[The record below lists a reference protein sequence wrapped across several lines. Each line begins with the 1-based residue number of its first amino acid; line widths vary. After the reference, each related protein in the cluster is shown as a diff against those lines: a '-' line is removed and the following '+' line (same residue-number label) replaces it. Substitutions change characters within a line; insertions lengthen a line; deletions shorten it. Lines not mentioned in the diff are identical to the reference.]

1 MTENFEKYE
10 CQIVQQGVDLIAGI
24 LFTVSNCI
32 NTFFEECW
40 LKETKNKVDD
50 TLLNF
55 STIIRQIKL
64 FQFHYFLPPTFKRI
78 SDNNTTSDY
87 MDKQDFIK
95 KREGPSL
102 TQDDNGS
109 VKQKKKANINEDLNP
124 I

>member
-24 LFTVSNCI
+24 LFTVFNCI
-32 NTFFEECW
+32 NAFFEECW
-40 LKETKNKVDD
+40 LKETRNKVDD

-55 STIIRQIKL
+55 ATIMRQIKL

-78 SDNNTTSDY
+78 SDNITTSDS
-87 MDKQDFIK
+87 MDKQDSIK

-102 TQDDNGS
+102 TQDDNSS
-109 VKQKKKANINEDLNP
+109 VKQKKEANRNENLNP

>member
-40 LKETKNKVDD
+40 LKETRNKVDD

-78 SDNNTTSDY
+78 SNNNTTSDY